1 MILEREF
8 SGSSTGSLTLD
19 MIEIESGMKEISSI
33 ICKCQ
38 LLSINIIAPCTTH
51 NQPLV
56 FWRFLLPTLVRRRK
70 NILALFGYLFLHYI
84 NNIITSFNVKSK

>member
-19 MIEIESGMKEISSI
+19 MIEMESGMKEISSI

-38 LLSINIIAPCTTH
+38 LLSINIIVPFAH
-51 NQPLV
+51 LNQPIIL
-56 FWRFLLPTLVRRRK
+56 WRLLLSRLARRKK
-70 NILALFGYLFLHYI
+70 NILALFGCLFPHYI
-84 NNIITSFNVKSK
+84 YYIITNFNVISK